1 MVFIFSLKL
10 PAQKTKVAAAAENN
24 HTIATMMNSGATILA
39 AILIQSPSTALGWIP
54 RFSGSSST
62 CNSSIR
68 KSGCCFSRDAAR
80 SVILSAAGKSND
92 DNNIDDN
99 NRLDKSADSDGD
111 NNNDV
116 LPLFSKKELKLRTSM
131 LRLEA
136 IFNDSEIDSD
146 FFTAKDTTNKKDVL
160 LNNGEERVVLGG
172 WMDWESEGGL
182 PECTGDS
189 CGGDFDVS

>member
-1 MVFIFSLKL
+1 MVNSG
-10 PAQKTKVAAAAENN
+10 
-24 HTIATMMNSGATILA
+24 ATGATILA

-62 CNSSIR
+62 CNSGIR

-80 SVILSAAGKSND
+80 RFILSAGKSND

-99 NRLDKSADSDGD
+99 RLDKSSDSDGD
-111 NNNDV
+111 NNNDDV
-116 LPLFSKKELKLRTSM
+116 LPLFSEKELKLRTSM

-146 FFTAKDTTNKKDVL
+146 FFTAKDTTNKQDVL

-172 WMDWESEGGL
+172 WMDWESEGGIL

-189 CGGDFDVS
+189 CGDDFDVS

>member
-1 MVFIFSLKL
+1 
-10 PAQKTKVAAAAENN
+10 
-24 HTIATMMNSGATILA
+24 
-39 AILIQSPSTALGWIP
+39 
-54 RFSGSSST
+54 
-62 CNSSIR
+62 
-68 KSGCCFSRDAAR
+68 
-80 SVILSAAGKSND
+80 
-92 DNNIDDN
+92 
-99 NRLDKSADSDGD
+99 
-111 NNNDV
+111 
-116 LPLFSKKELKLRTSM
+116 M

>member
-1 MVFIFSLKL
+1 MV
-10 PAQKTKVAAAAENN
+10 
-24 HTIATMMNSGATILA
+24 NSGATILA

-62 CNSSIR
+62 CNSNIR
-68 KSGCCFSRDAAR
+68 KSGCCFSRDAK
-80 SVILSAAGKSND
+80 SVILSAGKSND
-92 DNNIDDN
+92 DNNIDDNN

-111 NNNDV
+111 NNNDDV
-116 LPLFSKKELKLRTSM
+116 LPLFSEKELKLRTSM

-146 FFTAKDTTNKKDVL
+146 FFTAKDTTNKQDVL

-172 WMDWESEGGL
+172 WMDWESEGGIL

-189 CGGDFDVS
+189 CGDDFDVSLSF